1 MKFECTQ
8 IDHFPS
14 YHLGFSAAEQFLYE
28 LQYQSN
34 EIKSQLE
41 PLVGMHLIQR
51 EQDTES
57 GIITLIFNIVFAPN
71 KPMR

>member
-1 MKFECTQ
+1 MQ
-8 IDHFPS
+8 IDLFPFC
-14 YHLGFSAAEQFLYE
+14 HLGFSTTVEFLYE

-41 PLVGMHLIQR
+41 SLVGMHLIQR
-51 EQDTES
+51 ERDPES
-57 GIITLIFNIVFAPN
+57 GIITLIFNIVFSPN